1 MFGVSVC
8 YNGRHDKFTVFP
20 RRRFPIM
27 MPTSKLW
34 PLCALLLL
42 GQSALVSAQTAQTA
56 SPTVSP
62 GAAPPQLEQIE
73 EGSDVPIT
81 INAKP
86 APKTQVSE
94 HREQGQVTE
103 VKVTSGG
110 STYYLKP
117 NPPTD
122 TASSTNRG
130 PQWRI
135 MEFDLG
141 SKKKK
146 QSNEEVPE
154 DTAPPPPSPEK

>member
-1 MFGVSVC
+1 
-8 YNGRHDKFTVFP
+8 
-20 RRRFPIM
+20 M
-27 MPTSKLW
+27 MPISKLW
-34 PLCALLLL
+34 PVCALLLL
-42 GQSALVSAQTAQTA
+42 GQSALVNAQTAQTAQTA
-56 SPTVSP
+56 SPTVAPS
-62 GAAPPQLEQIE
+62 AAPPKLEQIE
-73 EGSDVPIT
+73 DGSDAPITAPIT
-81 INAKP
+81 ITAKP

-117 NPPTD
+117 NAPGD
-122 TASSTNRG
+122 TTSSTNRG

-146 QSNEEVPE
+146 QANEEVPE
-154 DTAPPPPSPEK
+154 DTAPPPPPQK

>member
-1 MFGVSVC
+1 
-8 YNGRHDKFTVFP
+8 
-20 RRRFPIM
+20 M

-34 PLCALLLL
+34 PVCALILL
-42 GQSALVSAQTAQTA
+42 GQSALASAQTA

-62 GAAPPQLEQIE
+62 SAAPPQLEQIE
-73 EGSDVPIT
+73 EGSDTPITAPIT
-81 INAKP
+81 INSKP

-94 HREQGQVTE
+94 HREQGNVTE

-117 NPPTD
+117 NSPTD
-122 TASSTNRG
+122 TTSSSNRG

>member
-1 MFGVSVC
+1 
-8 YNGRHDKFTVFP
+8 
-20 RRRFPIM
+20 M
-27 MPTSKLW
+27 MPISKLW
-34 PLCALLLL
+34 PACALLLL
-42 GQSALVSAQTAQTA
+42 GQSALVNAQTAQTA
-56 SPTVSP
+56 SPTVAPS
-62 GAAPPQLEQIE
+62 AAPPQLEQIE
-73 EGSDVPIT
+73 EGSDTPIT

-86 APKTQVSE
+86 TPKTQVTE
-94 HREQGQVTE
+94 HREQGLVNE

-117 NPPTD
+117 NAPGD
-122 TASSTNRG
+122 TTSSTNRG

-146 QSNEEVPE
+146 QKNEEVPE